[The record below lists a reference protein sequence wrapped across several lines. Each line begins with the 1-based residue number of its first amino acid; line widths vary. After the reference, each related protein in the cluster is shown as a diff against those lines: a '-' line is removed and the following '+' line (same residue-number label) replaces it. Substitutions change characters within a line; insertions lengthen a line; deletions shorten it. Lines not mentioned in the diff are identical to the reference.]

1 MGGEGWEDGKGW
13 GQAGVGTGHF
23 CDTGWGGAAVLGKGL
38 GPGKRGRGQE
48 KGEGAS
54 SPLKKLQLFKG
65 CLEVR
70 GGFDCC
76 TETLMAA
83 FCSSPGSAPFS
94 CPFIHPILSCPP
106 SCVLT
111 LEGTQLTHRV
121 TPRASFPPA
130 NKEAAAGTDGAGP
143 SGRIRI
149 HHS

>member
-1 MGGEGWEDGKGW
+1 MGRDGDRLGW
-13 GQAGVGTGHF
+13 GQGISVTQAGV
-23 CDTGWGGAAVLGKGL
+23 VLL
-38 GPGKRGRGQE
+38 FLARVWGQE

-54 SPLKKLQLFKG
+54 SPLKQLQLLKG

-111 LEGTQLTHRV
+111 LEGTQLTHSV